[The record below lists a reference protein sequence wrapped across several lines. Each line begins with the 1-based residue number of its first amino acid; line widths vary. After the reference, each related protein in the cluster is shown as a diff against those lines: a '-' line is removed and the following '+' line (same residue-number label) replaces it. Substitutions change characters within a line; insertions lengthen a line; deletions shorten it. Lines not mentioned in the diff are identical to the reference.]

1 MKLYVPGLEFYD
13 LIFDVYKKLRSSITT
28 LVCSDKTSDKFTL
41 IQFFVKKFL
50 SIIYPRL
57 FSLSLPTS
65 HNGMK
70 ERAL

>member
-1 MKLYVPGLEFYD
+1 MKNYVNQVQLWFW
-13 LIFDVYKKLRSSITT
+13 
-28 LVCSDKTSDKFTL
+28 SDKTSDKLIL
-41 IQFFVKKFL
+41 IQCFIKKFL

-57 FSLSLPTS
+57 FSLSLPTP